1 MNLFEKAVREK
12 TRFDTIKGIITVE
25 QLWDMKLT
33 SKDGYDL
40 DTLAQNIYKD
50 LKESSEI
57 SFITPKSNEKQ
68 KDLEFRLE
76 LVKHIIDTKMAEAK
90 AKNEA
95 AVKAETKK
103 KIMERIAKK
112 QDEAMDSMSIEDLQ
126 KQLDS
131 L

>member
-1 MNLFEKAVREK
+1 MNLFEKAAREK
-12 TRFDTIKGIITVE
+12 TRFATVSGIITVE
-25 QLWDMKLT
+25 HLWDMKLT
-33 SKDGYDL
+33 SKNGFDL
-40 DTLAQNIYKD
+40 ETVAQDIYKE
-50 LKESSEI
+50 LKECSEI
-57 SFITPKSNEKQ
+57 SFVTPKSNEKQ

>member
-40 DTLAQNIYKD
+40 DTLAQTIYKD